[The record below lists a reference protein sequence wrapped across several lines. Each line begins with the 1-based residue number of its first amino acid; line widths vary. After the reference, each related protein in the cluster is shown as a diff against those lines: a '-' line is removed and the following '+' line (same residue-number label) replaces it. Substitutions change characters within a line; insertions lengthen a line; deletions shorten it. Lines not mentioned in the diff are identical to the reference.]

1 MFEGLTRNALYRVG
15 IYIRLSKEDTD
26 KVIESESI
34 TNQRNI
40 LLAYLKENKLALSGE
55 YVDDGVSGTTFDRP
69 AFNRLIN
76 DIEDGKINM
85 VVTKDLSR
93 LGRDYIQSGYYVE
106 QYFPMKRV
114 RYVSILD
121 NIDTE
126 RTNSS
131 ENDIAPFRSILNEM
145 YAKDISKKIRIV
157 FQQKKK
163 MDNS

>member
-106 QYFPMKRV
+106 KTKNDEKMEEKSDLSKERKRCGS
-114 RYVSILD
+114 RAWQMS
-121 NIDTE
+121 
-126 RTNSS
+126 R
-131 ENDIAPFRSILNEM
+131 
-145 YAKDISKKIRIV
+145 
-157 FQQKKK
+157 
-163 MDNS
+163 